1 MENFV
6 EQYILYL
13 RTDKKTADNTV
24 KAYRRDLEKLC
35 GYFAKNKL
43 YDLTK
48 ITFTDLNSYILS
60 LERTGSSAATVS
72 RTVSALKSFFAWL
85 FGIRAVSVNPSV
97 KLKAPKMVR
106 TAPEIVTVEEM
117 DRLLSTPD
125 KNTVKGIRD
134 RAMLE
139 LMYATGMRA
148 GELIGLK
155 LCEINTSLRTA
166 TLREEERERIIP
178 FGSHAAEAIKLYLEK
193 SRPRLAFGKDGD
205 FLFLNMNGNPMT
217 RQGFWKIIKQYGEA
231 AGLDDGLTPHTF
243 RHSFAAHMIQNGA
256 DLRTVQEIL
265 GHADISTTQIYASF
279 ADRKTASVYEQA
291 HPRK

>member
-1 MENFV
+1 MDSFV

-24 KAYRRDLEKLC
+24 KAYSRDLNKLC

-43 YDLTK
+43 YDLTR

-60 LERTGSSAATVS
+60 LERTGSSTATVS
-72 RTVSALKSFFAWL
+72 RTVSVVKSFFTWL
-85 FGIRAVSVNPSV
+85 FGIRAISVNPSV
-97 KLKAPKMVR
+97 KLKAPKTVR
-106 TAPEIVTVEEM
+106 TAPEIITVEEM
-117 DRLLSTPD
+117 DRLLSAPD
-125 KNTVKGIRD
+125 RNTVKGIRD
-134 RAMLE
+134 SAMLE

-148 GELIGLK
+148 GEIIGLSCK
-155 LCEINTSLRTA
+155 DVNPTLRTA
-166 TLREEERERIIP
+166 TLREERPRIIP
-178 FGSHAAEAIKLYLEK
+178 FGSHAAEALKLYLEL
-193 SRPRLAFGKDGD
+193 SRPKLASGKDKG
-205 FLFLNMNGNPMT
+205 FLFLNMTGNPMT

-231 AGLDDGLTPHTF
+231 AGLDNRLTPHTF

-256 DLRTVQEIL
+256 DLRTVQEML

-279 ADRKTASVYEQA
+279 ADRKTASVYEQT